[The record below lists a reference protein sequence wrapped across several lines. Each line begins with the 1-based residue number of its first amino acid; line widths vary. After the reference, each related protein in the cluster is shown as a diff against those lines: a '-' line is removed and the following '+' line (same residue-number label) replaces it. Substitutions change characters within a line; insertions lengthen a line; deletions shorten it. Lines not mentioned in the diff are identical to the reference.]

1 MKVKLHAYKGCLI
14 IETLDPEV
22 EHPDWTPF
30 GPGRVGCV
38 INNTKENL
46 GVSPEALEFLKAVK
60 PSRDAIG
67 DVMWWET
74 GASRDKCAFG
84 WIGDVFAF
92 KRPGSDGQ
100 RKNEEAEEEEEED
113 E

>member
-38 INNTKENL
+38 INDR
-46 GVSPEALEFLKAVK
+46 G
-60 PSRDAIG
+60 
-67 DVMWWET
+67 ET
-74 GASRDKCAFG
+74 
-84 WIGDVFAF
+84 
-92 KRPGSDGQ
+92 
-100 RKNEEAEEEEEED
+100 
-113 E
+113 